1 MRRSRP
7 SGLSSFAAPPST
19 TSTRSLDRC
28 RPPPGPARP
37 SRAPSRSVRRTDVAV
52 DTAEDVLGALAR
64 TPGDLAA
71 ARRVARR
78 FAALGDGEVGALLW
92 SEVEDARLVA
102 VLLLVQ
108 RFRDGDD
115 ATRSVVVEDYM
126 AAAHSERVDSDLLV
140 EVSAEHIVGAWLA
153 DRPRGPLFALA
164 KSDVV
169 WERCIAVSATLA
181 FVKRGEAATALDIV
195 GRLVRERNEHVRRAV
210 ALVLRG
216 VGKWASHD
224 ELVAFLESNASGMDR
239 ALLSAAT
246 EHLPAAAQARFRR

>member
-1 MRRSRP
+1 M
-7 SGLSSFAAPPST
+7 
-19 TSTRSLDRC
+19 
-28 RPPPGPARP
+28 
-37 SRAPSRSVRRTDVAV
+37 AV
-52 DTAEDVLGALAR
+52 DTAEDVLGALSR

-78 FAALGDGEVGALLW
+78 FATLGDGEVGALLW

-115 ATRSVVVEDYM
+115 ATRSAVVEDYM

-169 WERCIAVSATLA
+169 WERCIAVTATLA

-246 EHLPAAAQARFRR
+246 EHLPAAVQARFRR